1 MNRNDKE
8 FMIRRIRTQYTAQ
21 TETSV
26 DELRALDRRVRRP
39 ADIFGFVFGAVGALI
54 AGTGMSLILSPLGA
68 DLTAVQSMVLCIL
81 FGALGLCGIVAAY
94 PLYHRVVA
102 YGRKKI
108 APQILRLTDELS
120 HETEKFSSDTEKH
133 LSGTEEV

>member
-54 AGTGMSLILSPLGA
+54 AGTGMSLVMTDLGVTLGMTSATYPLGVVLGVAGLFMAAVTYPIYRKFLVARRAEYA
-68 DLTAVQSMVLCIL
+68 DRI
-81 FGALGLCGIVAAY
+81 FAL
-94 PLYHRVVA
+94 
-102 YGRKKI
+102 
-108 APQILRLTDELS
+108 
-120 HETEKFSSDTEKH
+120 SDQAMADMSNDAE
-133 LSGTEEV
+133 